1 MLRYTWRDF
10 VMPTRASVPDM
21 ITNILASTL
30 GDSYATASI
39 GSTDAFLDIYTAVAR
54 GSRQAWLT
62 AEAETALKDAAPGV
76 DFTFW
81 SRHDAVRALLLL
93 SRAKQLGD
101 EACVEAAVA
110 CFAAGDASE
119 QESWLRAVSLLP
131 APAQFTP
138 QVIDACR
145 TNILPVFRAIA
156 LGNPF
161 PAQHFPELNFNQM
174 VLKALFNGVPL
185 EGIVGLQERRNAELA
200 RMAGDYAAERRAAGR
215 TVPED
220 IGLAL

>member
-1 MLRYTWRDF
+1 
-10 VMPTRASVPDM
+10 M
-21 ITNILASTL
+21 ITRILANTL
-30 GDSYATASI
+30 GDTYTTSSV
-39 GSTDAFLDIYTAVAR
+39 GSTDAFLNLYTSIAR
-54 GSRQAWLT
+54 TSRQPWLND
-62 AEAETALKDAAPGV
+62 ETAAALQGIAPDV
-76 DFTFW
+76 DFRLW

-93 SRAKQLGD
+93 SRAEHLGD
-101 EACVEAAVA
+101 EACAEAAIA
-110 CFAAGDASE
+110 CFVAGDASE

-138 QVIDACR
+138 HVIDACR
-145 TNILPVFRAIA
+145 TNILPIFRAIA

-161 PAQHFPELNFNQM
+161 PARYFPELNFNQM

-185 EGIVGLQERRNAELA
+185 EGIVGLQARRNAELA
-200 RMAGDYAAERRAAGR
+200 RMAGDYSAERRAAGR

>member
-1 MLRYTWRDF
+1 VGPVFSLRSGLLNMTTTIF
-10 VMPTRASVPDM
+10 E
-21 ITNILASTL
+21 NTL
-30 GDSYATASI
+30 GDEYATASV
-39 GSTDAFLDIYTAVAR
+39 GSTDAFLKAYTSVAR
-54 GSRQAWLT
+54 ANRTPWLT
-62 AEAETALKDAAPGV
+62 VEAAAALKNTAPDV
-76 DFTFW
+76 DFTLW
-81 SRHDAVRALLLL
+81 SRHDALRALLLL
-93 SRAKQLGD
+93 KRAERLGD
-101 EACVEAAVA
+101 QACTDAATA

-119 QESWLRAVSLLP
+119 QESWLRAVALLP

-138 QVIDACR
+138 LVIDGCR

-161 PAQHFPELNFNQM
+161 AARHFPELNFNQM

-185 EGIVGLQERRNAELA
+185 AGIVGLQERRNAELA
-200 RMAGDYAAERRAAGR
+200 RMAGDYAAERRAAAR

>member
-1 MLRYTWRDF
+1 
-10 VMPTRASVPDM
+10 M
-21 ITNILASTL
+21 ITKILANAL
-30 GDSYATASI
+30 GDTNATASV
-39 GSTDAFLDIYTAVAR
+39 GSTDALLHLYTAAAR
-54 GSRQAWLT
+54 GSRQPWLT
-62 AEAETALKDAAPGV
+62 AEVASALADAAPDV
-76 DFTFW
+76 DFSLW
-81 SRHDAVRALLLL
+81 SRHDAMRALLLL
-93 SRAKQLGD
+93 SQARDRGD
-101 EACVEAAVA
+101 KACAEAAAA
-110 CFAAGDASE
+110 CFAAGDAAE
-119 QESWLRAVSLLP
+119 QESWLRAVALLP
-131 APAQFTP
+131 SPAQFTP

-161 PAQHFPELNFNQM
+161 PARYFPELNFNQM

-185 EGIVGLQERRNAELA
+185 AGIVGLPARRNPELA

>member
-1 MLRYTWRDF
+1 
-10 VMPTRASVPDM
+10 M
-21 ITNILASTL
+21 ISTILANTL
-30 GDSYATASI
+30 GDSYTTASVASVPSI
-39 GSTDAFLDIYTAVAR
+39 DAFLNSYTAIAR
-54 GSRQAWLT
+54 GSRQPWLT
-62 AEAETALKDAAPGV
+62 ADAAAALAEAAPDV
-76 DFTFW
+76 DFTLW
-81 SRHDAVRALLLL
+81 SRHDAARALLLL
-93 SRAKQLGD
+93 SRAAHLGD
-101 EACVEAAVA
+101 EACAEASLA
-110 CFAAGDASE
+110 CFVAGDASE
-119 QESWLRAVSLLP
+119 QESWLRAVALLP
-131 APAQFTP
+131 SPSQFTP

-161 PAQHFPELNFNQM
+161 PARHFPELNFNQM

-185 EGIVGLQERRNAELA
+185 KGIVGLQERRNTELA